1 MLVHFGEV
9 SSAYILSYKD
19 LQKIYEEC
27 TGIEKRHLK
36 VTLDKLKTLVED
48 GYSDVKV
55 VFYVEP

>member
-1 MLVHFGEV
+1 MLVHFSEV
-9 SSAYILSYKD
+9 SLAYILSYKD

-36 VTLDKLKTLVED
+36 VTLDKLKNLVES
-48 GYSDVKV
+48 GYSCVKI